1 MLFNKRYKPI
11 LLLQVFLMLSFSEQA
26 FATIRLPAIFSDHMV
41 LQQKSKVMVW
51 GWAKP
56 AEKVSVHN
64 SWSNKT
70 VSTITG
76 IDGQWKIW
84 ITTPA
89 AGGPYTLNFKGE
101 NSIELKD
108 VLLGEVWLC
117 SGQSN
122 MVFSLKSSDN
132 AAQEIQKA
140 NYPTIRYCSVSRQ
153 YGSKPFD
160 DAPGSVWE
168 KTSPQ
173 TAGSF
178 SAVAYYFAKKL
189 QDTLKV
195 PVGIVYAAWG
205 GTPAEAWTPN
215 ELLHHDKSLSIYI
228 DRWKKI
234 QQDAGKDSVAYK
246 NAMQQWEQKSNDS
259 SKGKVTLKKPVEPQS
274 VYYFKRPWRE
284 PGVLFNGMIN
294 PVIPYKMKGVLW
306 YQGESNVSYAD
317 EYEYLFSKMIE
328 SWRNKWKTTEDQTEL
343 PFYFVQIAPFGYSD
357 LDAAARLREA
367 QQSVVKNM
375 KQAGMAVTVDVG
387 NMKDI
392 HYTHKKEVGDRLA
405 LIALSKDYGFKKVV
419 YTGPKCN
426 RVLMEGSKAVVVFDQ
441 SLKSINGNKAGG
453 FEIGYK
459 APGNDSLTF
468 VKAET
473 SIEGNKVVVWT
484 DKANKPEMVRYAWLL
499 IDEANL
505 LNKTGLPAHPFRM
518 YIKN

>member
-1 MLFNKRYKPI
+1 MLFDKRYRPI
-11 LLLQVFLMLSFSEQA
+11 LLLQVFFMLSFSWEA
-26 FATIRLPAIFSDHMV
+26 FAIIKLPAIFSDHMV

-56 AEKVSVHN
+56 GEKVTLHD
-64 SWSNKT
+64 SWSNKN
-70 VSTITG
+70 VSTISGT
-76 IDGQWKIW
+76 DGQWKAMLS
-84 ITTPA
+84 TPA

-101 NSIELKD
+101 NAIELKD
-108 VLLGEVWLC
+108 VFIGEVWLC

-132 AAQEIQKA
+132 AKQEIQKA
-140 NYPTIRYCSVSRQ
+140 DYPNIRYYSVNRQ
-153 YGSKPFD
+153 YGTKPFD
-160 DAPGSVWE
+160 DAPGSTWE
-168 KTSPQ
+168 KTSSQ

-306 YQGESNVSYAD
+306 YQGESNVSFAD

-375 KQAGMAVTVDVG
+375 KQTGMAVTVDVG

-405 LIALSKDYGFKKVV
+405 LIALSKDYGFKKIVILV
-419 YTGPKCN
+419 QNIIVC
-426 RVLMEGSKAVVVFDQ
+426 
-441 SLKSINGNKAGG
+441 
-453 FEIGYK
+453 
-459 APGNDSLTF
+459 
-468 VKAET
+468 
-473 SIEGNKVVVWT
+473 
-484 DKANKPEMVRYAWLL
+484 
-499 IDEANL
+499 
-505 LNKTGLPAHPFRM
+505 
-518 YIKN
+518 